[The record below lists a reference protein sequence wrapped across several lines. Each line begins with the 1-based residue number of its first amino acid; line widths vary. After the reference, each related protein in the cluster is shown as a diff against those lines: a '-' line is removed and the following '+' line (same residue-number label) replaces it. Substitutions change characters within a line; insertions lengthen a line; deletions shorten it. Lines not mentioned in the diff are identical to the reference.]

1 MQRGSRE
8 LENNGYLPGI
18 PSTNSRMRVKTPQK
32 STGKVNSSIYHILNN
47 LRPLRALN

>member
-18 PSTNSRMRVKTPQK
+18 PSTNYRMRVKTPQK
-32 STGKVNSSIYHILNN
+32 SIGKVNSSIYHNYIFSLVFI
-47 LRPLRALN
+47 